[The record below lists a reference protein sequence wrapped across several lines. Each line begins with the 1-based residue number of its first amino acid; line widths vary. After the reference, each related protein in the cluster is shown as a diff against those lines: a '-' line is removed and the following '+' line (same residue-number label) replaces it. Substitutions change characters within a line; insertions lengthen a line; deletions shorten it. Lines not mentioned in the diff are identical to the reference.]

1 MSEKIQENV
10 QEQTQENVQENI
22 EEQTQENVQEKV
34 QEKTKLKRTD
44 LKPLKFAFVGTSDEL
59 IKKFYS
65 KVKPIEGV
73 VKYKMVD
80 WEGFPAD
87 SSQAKSL
94 AKDWATKFSFLQG
107 QKKKFEGFIVNI
119 YFHLEK
125 KTIRFEVKKYIKPN
139 EVEIKIKP
147 IVLTSSDS
155 SDGYKNQ
162 IFSNLSNQVGTYTFD
177 SSCWDILEL
186 NECKKLGK
194 SWALEL
200 ESREDFTGLKVV
212 VFLNP
217 SKKNI
222 KVSIK

>member
-10 QEQTQENVQENI
+10 LEKVQEQTQE
-22 EEQTQENVQEKV
+22 KV
-34 QEKTKLKRTD
+34 QEQKKLKRTD
-44 LKPLKFAFVGTSDEL
+44 LKPLKFSFVGSSDEL

-65 KVKPIEGV
+65 KVKAIEGV

-80 WEGFPAD
+80 WEGFPTD

-94 AKDWATKFSFLQG
+94 AKDWATKFYSLQG
-107 QKKKFEGFIVNI
+107 QNKKFEGFIVNI

-125 KTIRFEVKKYIKPN
+125 KTIRFEVKKYIKSN
-139 EVEIKIKP
+139 EVEIKIKH
-147 IVLTSSDS
+147 IVLTSSDN

-186 NECKKLGK
+186 NECKRLGK

-200 ESREDFTGLKVV
+200 ESREDFAGLKVI